1 MKLHKFN
8 LQASAIFVGFL
19 AFIGVYAL
27 GGMLVIFSLS
37 ILPESVDVDSVM
49 LGLRI
54 GGYIALAFPAY
65 VTARAVNEHAL
76 LHAFVVGVIEG
87 SGVVVL
93 MMNTFSFDGTLK
105 QYVISQMLP
114 VFVGVILLSLI
125 AGTIAERVNRK
136 DL

>member
-1 MKLHKFN
+1 MKLHNFN
-8 LQASAIFVGFL
+8 LQASAVFIGFL

-37 ILPESVDVDSVM
+37 ILPESFDVDSVM

-65 VTARAVNEHAL
+65 VTARAVNENVL
-76 LHAFVVGVIEG
+76 FHAFVVGVIEAV
-87 SGVVVL
+87 GVVVL
-93 MMNTFSFDGTLK
+93 MMNTFSFEGTLK